1 MFIAEQ
7 SENISHSGAVSCN
20 EGTGLFLPSE
30 VEQVLQSAGY
40 QGLRGVK
47 IVVHYGVVF
56 LRGHVPS
63 FHMKQVAQTAAR
75 SVSGVHEVRNELNV
89 VCSQ

>member
-7 SENISHSGAVSCN
+7 SESISHSDAVSCN
-20 EGTGLFLPSE
+20 EGTDFVLPSE
-30 VEQVLQSAGY
+30 VEQVLQSTGY

-47 IVVHYGVVF
+47 IAVHYGVVF

-63 FHMKQVAQTAAR
+63 FHMKQVAQTSAR
-75 SVSGVHEVRNELNV
+75 SVSGVREVRNELNV
-89 VCSQ
+89 ARSR